1 MARPKKTK
9 TQKIKEM
16 LVQGKTV
23 PEIVKATKAS
33 PSMVYAVRAKQEK
46 QVKWDRQLEEVEV
59 TPSTP
64 APSPTLWQRVCNV
77 VCFWRD

>member
-23 PEIVKATKAS
+23 PEIVNATKAS
-33 PSMVYAVRAKQEK
+33 PSMVYAVRARQAAKQAA
-46 QVKWDRQLEEVEV
+46 EVEV
-59 TPSTP
+59 SPP
-64 APSPTLWQRVCNV
+64 VVPTLWQRVCKAL
-77 VCFWRD
+77 CFWRQA